1 MKRGEPARDSGG
13 ASSSATGRDTYMD
26 LVERHIE
33 KVQMGEEEMYHLDK
47 VIDVETIEEDVDHFD
62 TGDKENPIRW
72 SME

>member
-1 MKRGEPARDSGG
+1 
-13 ASSSATGRDTYMD
+13 MD